1 MLVIVV
7 TNKLKYTTLYIKI
20 MDMAGEYPVLL
31 HGVTCCYMD
40 ILIGHCSV

>member
-7 TNKLKYTTLYIKI
+7 TNKLKYTTLYIK